1 MSYNNF
7 IPKIWSKAINR
18 ELERAMVF
26 AEDCNR
32 QYEGDVKQ
40 MGDTVKILGVGKPT
54 IIKQVGGAIILDD
67 AETVE
72 DTSVEMVINRI
83 AYFNYLV
90 DDIDRR
96 QAVGVLMDALNKE
109 SSECVANAMDEDI
122 AALAALDDAPKLY
135 KTTKAVTVE
144 NILDEFDLAVEKLM
158 ENDVKPETKIV
169 ATVSPWVKTLLRKAY
184 VQLDTDNS
192 EMIKNGYVGRYNN
205 LYIKV
210 SNNTHKNTDND
221 NDIIISTQRAVTFA
235 NPLTHVE
242 PYRPEKRFADAVKGF
257 VLYGTKIVRPKEMI
271 VLNCKKGA

>member
-54 IIKQVGGAIILDD
+54 IRKQVGGSIILDD

-96 QAVGVLMDALNKE
+96 QAVGGLMDALSKE
-109 SSECVANAMDEDI
+109 SSEGVANAMDEDI

-210 SNNTHKNTDND
+210 SNNTHKNADNGS
-221 NDIIISTQRAVTFA
+221 DIMIRTQRAVAFA

>member
-1 MSYNNF
+1 MSYRNF
-7 IPKIWSKAINR
+7 SPKIWAKQINR

-40 MGDTVKILGVGKPT
+40 MGDTVKVLGVGKPT
-54 IIKQVGGAIILDD
+54 ITKQVGGSIVLKDPEA
-67 AETVE
+67 VE
-72 DTSVEMVINRI
+72 DTSVDMVINRV

-96 QAVGVLMDALNKE
+96 QAVGGLMDALSAE
-109 SSECVANAMDEDI
+109 SSEGTANAMDEDI
-122 AALAALDDAPKLY
+122 AALAGTADAPKLF
-135 KTTKAVTVE
+135 KSTTAITVD
-144 NILDEFDLAVEKLM
+144 NILKQIDFGVQKLM

-169 ATVSPWVKTLLRKAY
+169 ITVPPWFKTILRQAY
-184 VQLDTDNS
+184 VQLDTNNS
-192 EMIKNGYVGRYNN
+192 AMLKNGRVGQYDNV
-205 LYIKV
+205 IVKM
-210 SNNTHKNTDND
+210 SNNCHRNSDNGH
-221 NDIIISTQRAVTFA
+221 DIMLRTQRAVAFA

-271 VLNCKKGA
+271 VLNVKEGT

>member
-54 IIKQVGGAIILDD
+54 ITKQVGGSIILDD

-72 DTSVEMVINRI
+72 DTSVEMLINRI

-96 QAVGVLMDALNKE
+96 QAVGGLMDALSKE
-109 SSECVANAMDEDI
+109 SSEGVANAMDEDI

-144 NILDEFDLAVEKLM
+144 NILDEFDLAVQKLM

-169 ATVSPWVKTLLRKAY
+169 ATVSPWVETLLRKAY
-184 VQLDTDNS
+184 VKLDTDNS
-192 EMIKNGYVGRYNN
+192 EMIKNGYVGRYNH
-205 LYIKV
+205 LYVKV
-210 SNNTHKNTDND
+210 SNNTHKNADNGS
-221 NDIIISTQRAVTFA
+221 DIMIRTQRAVAFA

>member
-54 IIKQVGGAIILDD
+54 ITKQVGGSIILDD

-72 DTSVEMVINRI
+72 DTSVEMLINHI

-96 QAVGVLMDALNKE
+96 QAVGGLMDALSKE
-109 SSECVANAMDEDI
+109 SSEGVANAMDEDI

-135 KTTKAVTVE
+135 KTIKAVTVE

-210 SNNTHKNTDND
+210 SNNTHKNTDNGS
-221 NDIIISTQRAVTFA
+221 DIMIRTQRAVAFA

>member
-7 IPKIWSKAINR
+7 VPKIWAEQINR

-32 QYEGDVKQ
+32 QYEGDVRQ
-40 MGDTVKILGVGKPT
+40 MGDTVKVLGVGKPT
-54 IIKQVGGAIILDD
+54 ITKQVGGSIVLKDPEA
-67 AETVE
+67 VE
-72 DTSVEMVINRI
+72 DTSVDMVINRV

-96 QAVGVLMDALNKE
+96 QAVGGLMDALSAE
-109 SSECVANAMDEDI
+109 SSEGTANAMDEDI
-122 AALAALDDAPKLY
+122 AALAGSADAPKLY
-135 KTTKAVTVE
+135 KTTTAITVD
-144 NILDEFDLAVEKLM
+144 NILKQIDLGVQKLM

-169 ATVSPWVKTLLRKAY
+169 ITVPPWFKTILRQAY
-184 VQLDTDNS
+184 VQLDTNNS
-192 EMIKNGYVGRYNN
+192 AMLKNGRVGQYDNV
-205 LYIKV
+205 IVKM
-210 SNNTHKNTDND
+210 SNNCHRNSDNGH
-221 NDIIISTQRAVTFA
+221 DIMLRTQRAVAFA

-271 VLNCKKGA
+271 VLNVKEGT